1 VILQLK
7 KYVFNGRFNDFITM
21 FFSLEKDARILV
33 FNKIC
38 DELAYEG
45 NICGYGSS
53 CYLNIFNR
61 DANIYL
67 QNAVMMSIYFPYL
80 KGSSYV
86 NFAYLRAASELE
98 PNKEEFHTW
107 IFGEETLSNEEI
119 YKFSKKILTKWP
131 NNFMAK
137 SFISTYE
144 KSPQNTLGPQIK
156 FEVLNAKDDF
166 KNFVTHGRYIETRE
180 ILSTLTFQE
189 IKQLLVEIAEK
200 ERNICSYDYLWFLM
214 REQGESS
221 AKHVLASQIANYVFK
236 YDNDSFLEDLP
247 GLKELIFFHTY
258 RAAELEPENIELQ
271 EKLLNLYELENE
283 SFDVAEIKALAER
296 VLTIKPESEPAKL
309 VLSLIL

>member
-1 VILQLK
+1 
-7 KYVFNGRFNDFITM
+7 
-21 FFSLEKDARILV
+21 
-33 FNKIC
+33 
-38 DELAYEG
+38 
-45 NICGYGSS
+45 
-53 CYLNIFNR
+53 LNIFNR